1 MGPYIFV
8 GRHRMLKNS
17 DAGLHKFHCIV
28 YSYPLTVYRTGVYLY
43 ILFLLLVDYDI
54 SPLQIWKLKFQQ
66 ECKIWKFNYWE
77 WGNIIIHG

>member
-28 YSYPLTVYRTGVYLY
+28 YSYPLTIQNRCILIYSLSATGRLRYL
-43 ILFLLLVDYDI
+43 
-54 SPLQIWKLKFQQ
+54 STPNLKAQVSTREQ
-66 ECKIWKFNYWE
+66 NLKI
-77 WGNIIIHG
+77 